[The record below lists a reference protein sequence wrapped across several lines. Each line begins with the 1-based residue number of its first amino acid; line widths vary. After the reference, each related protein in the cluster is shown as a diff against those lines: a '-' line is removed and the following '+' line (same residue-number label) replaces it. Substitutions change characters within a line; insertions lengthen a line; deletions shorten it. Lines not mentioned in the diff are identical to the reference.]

1 MKNVA
6 RNARTKSDS
15 NIYHIMIRGIN
26 RQLIAVDEEDHQR
39 LKEVLRQCKEVCG
52 YELYGYCFLGNH
64 IHLLMKEG
72 KETLEQIFKR
82 IGSRYVYYFNQK
94 YKRIGHLFQDR
105 FKSEPINDDSY
116 LLTVL
121 TYIHNNP
128 VKAGLN
134 KTAAEYKWS
143 SYKEYL
149 EESSL
154 IDSTFILGMITKE
167 QFVELHK
174 AESQV
179 KVLDIGEDNFRTT
192 DAEAVGMVK
201 ELCGADVWELAGM
214 DIAKRK
220 LCIKKLRNKGIS
232 IRQISRITGISKG
245 IIERVK

>member
-1 MKNVA
+1 MA
-6 RNARTKSDS
+6 RTARTKSDS

-26 RQLIAVDEEDHQR
+26 RQLIAVDEEDNQR
-39 LKEVLRQCKEVCG
+39 LKEILWQCKEVCG

-72 KETLEQIFKR
+72 KESLEQIFKR

-105 FKSEPINDDSY
+105 FKSEPINDDGYS
-116 LLTVL
+116 LTVL

-128 VKAGLN
+128 VKASLS

-143 SYKEYL
+143 SYREYL
-149 EESSL
+149 EGSSL
-154 IDSTFILGMITKE
+154 IDVTFILGMITKE
-167 QFVELHK
+167 QFIELHK
-174 AESQV
+174 AENQLNA
-179 KVLDIGEDNFRTT
+179 LDIGEDNFRTT
-192 DAEAVGMVK
+192 DAEAVQMVK
-201 ELCGADVWELAGM
+201 EICGVDTWELEDM
-214 DIAKRK
+214 DISDRD
-220 LCIKKLRNKGIS
+220 LCIKELRKIGIS

>member
-1 MKNVA
+1 MA
-6 RNARTKSDS
+6 RNARTKSES
-15 NIYHIMIRGIN
+15 HIYHIMIRGIN
-26 RQLIAVDEEDHQR
+26 RQLIAVDEEDNQR
-39 LKEVLRQCKEVCG
+39 LKEVMRQCKEICG

-72 KETLEQIFKR
+72 KESLEQIFKR

-143 SYKEYL
+143 SYGEYL

-154 IDSTFILGMITKE
+154 IDATFILGMITKE
-167 QFVELHK
+167 QFIELHK
-174 AESQV
+174 AEGQV

-192 DAEAVGMVK
+192 DAEAVQIVK
-201 ELCGADVWELAGM
+201 ELCGVDVWELAGM
-214 DIAKRK
+214 DITKRNSY
-220 LCIKKLRNKGIS
+220 IKKLRNRGIS

-245 IIERVK
+245 IIERVG